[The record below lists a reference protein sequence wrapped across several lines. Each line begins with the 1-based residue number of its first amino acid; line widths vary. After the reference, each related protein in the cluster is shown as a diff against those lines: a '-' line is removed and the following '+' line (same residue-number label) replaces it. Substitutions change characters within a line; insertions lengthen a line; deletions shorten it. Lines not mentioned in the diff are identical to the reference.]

1 MRLLRVRGFTLIEV
15 TLALAVFSMSVV
27 VLTQAFVNALV
38 SLNTLESE
46 TNYQSAFRFVR
57 SIVIQEPRLDVLEQ
71 GGEIETLSYGTA
83 YWETEIDATQV
94 SDLFKLNLKIKIA
107 PAEKGE
113 KPNIYEQDLFLLRPT
128 WSDPGERA
136 ALIAEN
142 RDRLHNE
149 RLSKDLL

>member
-57 SIVIQEPRLDVLEQ
+57 SIVIQ
-71 GGEIETLSYGTA
+71 
-83 YWETEIDATQV
+83 
-94 SDLFKLNLKIKIA
+94 
-107 PAEKGE
+107 
-113 KPNIYEQDLFLLRPT
+113 
-128 WSDPGERA
+128 
-136 ALIAEN
+136 
-142 RDRLHNE
+142 
-149 RLSKDLL
+149 